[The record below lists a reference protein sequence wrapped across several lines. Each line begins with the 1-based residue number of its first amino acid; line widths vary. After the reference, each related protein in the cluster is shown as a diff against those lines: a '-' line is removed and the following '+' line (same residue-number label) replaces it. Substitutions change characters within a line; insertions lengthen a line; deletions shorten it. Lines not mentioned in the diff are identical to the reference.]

1 MHFTRFALSL
11 QMVFKK
17 TTDMLNLETIALQV
31 CDIAREAGAYIK
43 KERASFSV
51 EKVERK
57 HAHDYVSYVDKG
69 SEQLI
74 VKALRALL
82 PEAGFITEEGTAKGD
97 DVGCLKDEEGCTWV
111 VDPLDGTNSYSQGLP
126 VFCVSIGVTYK
137 GECVVGVVYAPY
149 LDELYTAVKGEGA
162 WFGKAG
168 EVSDATRLHVSSK
181 ESLKECVVAS
191 GFPYDKATH
200 PINNIREV
208 SIVIPQV
215 RGFRRMGSAAYDLCC
230 TAMGTIDAYWEFNLN
245 LWDVC
250 AGQLIVRE
258 AGGQVV
264 PLCDNRKIS
273 IIAGPEKLVKE
284 LFLCL

>member
-1 MHFTRFALSL
+1 MALHCGEI
-11 QMVFKK
+11 Q
-17 TTDMLNLETIALQV
+17 LE
-31 CDIAREAGAYIK
+31 
-43 KERASFSV
+43 SFRTNNIGIDTKSNV
-51 EKVERK
+51 YDVVTK
-57 HAHDYVSYVDKG
+57 VDKACEDYLLKEISRLYPTHSVIG
-69 SEQLI
+69 EETGQHLHADSEW
-74 VKALRALL
+74 A
-82 PEAGFITEEGTAKGD
+82 
-97 DVGCLKDEEGCTWV
+97 WV

-126 VFCVSIGVTYK
+126 VFCVSIGITYK

-162 WFGKAG
+162 WYGKALNIDHSPLNIDNYALCIKNY
-168 EVSDATRLHVSSK
+168 ELNRKRLHVSQK

-200 PINNIREV
+200 PINNIREAG
-208 SIVIPQV
+208 IVIPLV

-258 AGGQVV
+258 AGGIVV
-264 PLCDNRKIS
+264 PLCDNRRIS

-284 LFLCL
+284 LQEEF

>member
-1 MHFTRFALSL
+1 MNYELIKDAAVKMALHCGEI
-11 QMVFKK
+11 Q
-17 TTDMLNLETIALQV
+17 LE
-31 CDIAREAGAYIK
+31 
-43 KERASFSV
+43 SFRTNNIGIDTKSNV
-51 EKVERK
+51 YDVVTK
-57 HAHDYVSYVDKG
+57 VDKACEDYLL
-69 SEQLI
+69 SEISRLYPTHSVI
-74 VKALRALL
+74 
-82 PEAGFITEEGTAKGD
+82 GEETGQHMHAD
-97 DVGCLKDEEGCTWV
+97 SEWAWV

-168 EVSDATRLHVSSK
+168 EVSDGNYELCIMNYELKRKRLHVSQK

-258 AGGQVV
+258 AGGQVI

-284 LFLCL
+284 LQGELRVKS

>member
-1 MHFTRFALSL
+1 MNNETDILKSIKEAAVKMALHCGKI
-11 QMVFKK
+11 QM
-17 TTDMLNLETIALQV
+17 E
-31 CDIAREAGAYIK
+31 
-43 KERASFSV
+43 SFRSNNIGIDTKSNV
-51 EKVERK
+51 YDVVTK
-57 HAHDYVSYVDKG
+57 VDKACEEYLL
-69 SEQLI
+69 SEIASLYPNHSVI
-74 VKALRALL
+74 
-82 PEAGFITEEGTAKGD
+82 GEETGQHIHAD
-97 DVGCLKDEEGCTWV
+97 SEWAWV

-149 LDELYTAVKGEGA
+149 LNELYTAIKGEGA
-162 WFGKAG
+162 WFGRAEKT
-168 EVSDATRLHVSSK
+168 DINRIHVSK
-181 ESLKECVVAS
+181 KQSLQECVLAS

-230 TAMGTIDAYWEFNLN
+230 TAMGTIDAYWEYNLN

-258 AGGQVV
+258 AGGIVTS
-264 PLCDNRKIS
+264 LCENRKIS
-273 IIAGPEKLVKE
+273 IIAGPEILVRKLQDTLK
-284 LFLCL
+284 